1 MKGEKANK
9 QDALS
14 ILKKDHGKVQKIF
27 QDFDKA
33 QDEATKQKLVETAC
47 NELTIHAQVEEE
59 IFYPAARQ
67 ALGDGKLLDEAS
79 VEHESAAQLINK
91 LQEMQPG
98 QSKYEAVF
106 TVLGEYVNHHI
117 KEEEDELF
125 PKIKKSDLDLE
136 ALGQQIMERKE
147 QLKAGVGLAS
157 I

>member
-14 ILKKDHGKVQKIF
+14 ILKTDHGKVQKIF

-33 QDEATKQKLVETAC
+33 KDRATKQKLVATAC
-47 NELTIHAQVEEE
+47 NELTIHTQVEEE
-59 IFYPAARQ
+59 LFYPAARQ
-67 ALGDGKLLDEAS
+67 ALGDSKLLDEAS
-79 VEHESAAQLINK
+79 VEHESVSQLINK

-98 QSKYEAVF
+98 SSKYEAVF

-125 PKIKKSDLDLE
+125 PKVKKSDLDLE
-136 ALGQQIMERKE
+136 TLGQQIMERKE
-147 QLKAGVGLAS
+147 QLKAGVGLAPT
-157 I
+157 